1 MSKFWIGNLYLLL
14 AMLCAAGSHVMLKA
28 LLNEIG
34 TLGFDWASLQAM
46 CSFGRASRIFA
57 ALATLVVGFLLWI
70 MSLSRL
76 DISYAYPI
84 ASSSALL
91 VTFFSVLFL
100 DEAVSARMWLATALI
115 VLGTI
120 LLGSLR

>member
-1 MSKFWIGNLYLLL
+1 MSKFWIGNFCLFLSI
-14 AMLCAAGSHVMLKA
+14 LCAVASQIMLKA

-34 TLGFDWASLQAM
+34 AFRLDWPSLQVLFV
-46 CSFGRASRIFA
+46 SERAARIYIVVA
-57 ALATLVVGFLLWI
+57 VLIVGFFLWV

-84 ASSSALL
+84 ASASALL

-100 DEAVSARMWLATALI
+100 NEAVSPRMWLGTALI

-120 LLGSLR
+120 LVAPHR